1 MHIHNLKTLM
11 SLLNPRGRAVKNKVI
26 NKDMYNPSIGIIF
39 HFRFHKMTNLL
50 LTLRLLIRL
59 LLLHLHKKILEIQNP
74 LTYNR
79 FIIIDRKIFDK
90 RRAQKISY
98 NTLTIRCLL
107 P

>member
-11 SLLNPRGRAVKNKVI
+11 SPLKPRRRAVKNKVI
-26 NKDMYNPSIGIIF
+26 NKDTYNPSIGIIF

-74 LTYNR
+74 LTYNS
-79 FIIIDRKIFDK
+79 FIIIDRKNILIKDLLK
-90 RRAQKISY
+90 RLVI
-98 NTLTIRCLL
+98 TH
-107 P
+107 

>member
-11 SLLNPRGRAVKNKVI
+11 SLLNPRRRAVKNKVI

-74 LTYNR
+74 LTYNS
-79 FIIIDRKIFDK
+79 FIIIDRKNILIKDLLK
-90 RRAQKISY
+90 RLVI
-98 NTLTIRCLL
+98 TH
-107 P
+107 